1 MPPGQVVCS
10 ALRLSSLWTLDLVQP
25 VLSLQGGPSGTS
37 GVRLWDEKMENHGRQ
52 DRTEEN
58 LGAYILPAEERE
70 EMASGL
76 IRGGGPCWRREKSRV
91 HMGKTCRSG
100 LGKNAP
106 QLAGGAEY
114 SSPSP
119 GPCPCMSPFPRQP
132 LPLSPVSWY
141 PEELTLELVRPGLN
155 LPLISLGFRGDS
167 GVKNL
172 PANGRHVGSASG
184 PGRSPG
190 EGNGTPL
197 QYSCLENPMD
207 TGAWRA

>member
-1 MPPGQVVCS
+1 
-10 ALRLSSLWTLDLVQP
+10 
-25 VLSLQGGPSGTS
+25 
-37 GVRLWDEKMENHGRQ
+37 
-52 DRTEEN
+52 
-58 LGAYILPAEERE
+58 
-70 EMASGL
+70 
-76 IRGGGPCWRREKSRV
+76 
-91 HMGKTCRSG
+91 MGKTCRSG

-106 QLAGGAEY
+106 QLVGGAEY

-119 GPCPCMSPFPRQP
+119 GRCPCMSPFPRQP

-167 GVKNL
+167 GVKNP

-197 QYSCLENPMD
+197 QYPCLENPMD
-207 TGAWRA
+207 TGAWRASIHEVTKSGTQLISNNLSALPVRASHPPSEPPFPHL